1 MKCRCTFTMKTVS
14 YRFIFYS
21 ALTLALCLGGYLLE
35 PHSSRDFMGS
45 FDLWRDPILA
55 GVLCGLGAS
64 LLGVYILLN
73 RIVFVSLALSQ
84 GAGLGIFLI
93 FWLGAMLGLT
103 LDQSMLPFIAGL
115 AMAVL
120 FAVLFS
126 WLRHNQSFSE
136 ESLIGLF
143 YVLGAG
149 LILII
154 GDRVTQGHH
163 DLENLLFGNAVAV
176 LPKDLIL
183 VAVVMG
189 VVVAAH
195 FIFQKRFLYVSADPI
210 FMKTKGF
217 NTRSWMLF
225 LYLLISLGITASLK
239 TLGALPVFALML
251 IPPFI
256 ALRFARSPQGA
267 FIVSALI
274 GVALPPLAY
283 FYSYLFDFP
292 TGACLVLVSLFYL
305 GANLIEGRIFRNAD

>member
-1 MKCRCTFTMKTVS
+1 MKTGN

-21 ALTLALCLGGYLLE
+21 ALTLILFGMGFFLE
-35 PHSSRDFMGS
+35 PQASRDFLRS
-45 FDLWRDPILA
+45 FELWRDPILA
-55 GVLCGLGAS
+55 GVLCGLGAA

-93 FWLGAMLGLT
+93 FWVGGMLGLV
-103 LDQSMLPFIAGL
+103 LDQSMLPFVAGL
-115 AMAVL
+115 TMAVL

-136 ESLIGLF
+136 ESLIGLL

-154 GDRVTQGHH
+154 GDRVTEGHH

-176 LPKDLIL
+176 LPEDLLL
-183 VAVVMG
+183 VTGVMG
-189 VVVAAH
+189 VVIAAH
-195 FIFQKRFLYVSADPI
+195 FIFQKRFLYISADPT

-217 NTRSWMLF
+217 NTRSWMLL

-256 ALRFARSPQGA
+256 ALRLARSPQGA
-267 FIVSALI
+267 FALSALI
-274 GVALPPLAY
+274 GVVLPPLAY
-283 FYSYLFDFP
+283 FYSYLFDLP
-292 TGACLVLVSLFYL
+292 TGACLVLVSVFYL
-305 GANLIEGRIFRNAD
+305 GANLFEKYLLPRRS